1 MNVLIIE
8 DEVLTAKRLQNLLY
22 KYDPDIRVLAQ
33 IPSVKQ
39 SIAWLENSQDIKPDL
54 IFLDIHLEDD
64 LGFRIIDHLN
74 LTVPIVFTTAYNEY
88 TLKAFKTNGIDY
100 LLKPIDFL
108 ELSTAIDK
116 FKQLHFNSGRLPDL
130 SSITS
135 LFYQQGRQEVFKDRF
150 MVSAGSKLFSLAT
163 KDIAYFTFEQKATFL
178 KTFDG
183 KRFSVDYSLDKLC
196 QLLDPKEYFRINRS
210 MIVSMTSILSINAL
224 SAGKIKLALNPEFVQ
239 DALVSTDRITDF
251 KQWLGK

>member
-8 DEVLTAKRLQNLLY
+8 DEVLTAKRLQNLLF

-39 SIAWLENSQDIKPDL
+39 SIAWLEDGEHIKPDL

-64 LGFRIIDHLN
+64 LGFRIVDHLQ
-74 LTVPIVFTTAYNEY
+74 LTIPIVFTTAYNEY
-88 TLKAFKTNGIDY
+88 TLKAFKTNGVDY
-100 LLKPIDFL
+100 LLKPVDFA

-116 FKQLHFNSGRLPDL
+116 FKQLHFNPGKTPDL
-130 SSITS
+130 SAITAM
-135 LFYQQGRQEVFKDRF
+135 LYQQSRPETFKDRF

-178 KTFDG
+178 RTFDG
-183 KRFSVDYSLDKLC
+183 KRFSIDYSLDKLC

-210 MIVSMTSILSINAL
+210 MIVSMASILSIHAL
-224 SAGKIKLALNPEFVQ
+224 SAGKIKLTLSPEFIQ

-251 KQWLGK
+251 KLWLGK

>member
-22 KYDPDIRVLAQ
+22 KYDPDIKVLAQ

-39 SIAWLENSQDIKPDL
+39 SIIWLEDSQHVKPDL

-64 LGFRIIDHLN
+64 LGFRIIDHLH
-74 LTVPIVFTTAYNEY
+74 LTIPIIFTTAYNEY

-100 LLKPIDFL
+100 LLKPVDFT
-108 ELSTAIDK
+108 ELSSAIDK
-116 FKQLHFNSGRLPDL
+116 FKQLHFNTGKLPDL

-135 LFYQQGRQEVFKDRF
+135 ILYNQGREAFKDRF

-163 KDIAYFTFEQKATFL
+163 RDIAYFTFEQKATFL
-178 KTFDG
+178 RTFDG

-210 MIVSMTSILSINAL
+210 MIVSMTAILSINTI
-224 SAGKIKLALNPEFVQ
+224 SAGKIKLALNPEFIQ